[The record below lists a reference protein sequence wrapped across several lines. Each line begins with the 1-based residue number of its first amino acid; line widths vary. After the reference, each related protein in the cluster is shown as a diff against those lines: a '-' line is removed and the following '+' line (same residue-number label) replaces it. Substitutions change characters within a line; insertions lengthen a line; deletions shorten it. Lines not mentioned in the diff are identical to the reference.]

1 MENIYNY
8 SLTNLEKLV
17 ISLGYKKF
25 NAGQIFDWLYKKR
38 ITSFNEMTNVKKEL
52 IDYLNENFTLGSI
65 DTLAV
70 EKDTDVC
77 KFLFK
82 LLLDNCHLC
91 CVIPACSST

>member
-38 ITSFNEMTNVKKEL
+38 ITSFN
-52 IDYLNENFTLGSI
+52 
-65 DTLAV
+65 AAQ
-70 EKDTDVC
+70 
-77 KFLFK
+77 
-82 LLLDNCHLC
+82 
-91 CVIPACSST
+91 P